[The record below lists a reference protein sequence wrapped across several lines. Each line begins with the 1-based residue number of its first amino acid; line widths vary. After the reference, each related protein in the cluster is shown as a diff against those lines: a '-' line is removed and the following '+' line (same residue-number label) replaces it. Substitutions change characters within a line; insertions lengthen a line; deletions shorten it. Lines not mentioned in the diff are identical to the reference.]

1 MTNWAAVTGIATT
14 IYRIITY
21 VLVTFASAEVEDA
34 GVIAD
39 ESNA

>member
-1 MTNWAAVTGIATT
+1 MNHAAAATMTTTCRIA
-14 IYRIITY
+14 TY
-21 VLVTFASAEVEDA
+21 VLMAFASAEVEDA